1 MFNNLTSKFFGSSND
16 RQIKRYN
23 PLVNKIN
30 ELEDI
35 FIKLSDQELKLKTID
50 FKEKLS
56 NGETLDNILPEAF
69 ATVRE
74 AAKRTLS
81 QRHFDVQLIGGLVL
95 HEGKIAEMKTGEGK
109 TLVSTLACYLNALEG
124 KGVHVVT
131 VNDYLAKRDSEWMG
145 QIYNFL
151 GMSVGCILSDKNDD
165 ERRIAYKADITYG
178 TNNEFGFDYLRDN
191 MKYSL
196 DEMVQRP
203 FNFAII
209 DEVDSILIDEA
220 RTPLVISGQSEDSST
235 LYKSIDKFIPLLKQD
250 DFELDEKQRTCNLT
264 DIGINTVEEA
274 LRSENMIE
282 DGSLFDIKNVSLLHH
297 INQALRAHKLFQKN
311 THYMVKDDSVIII
324 DEFTGRAME
333 GRRFGE
339 GQHQAIE
346 AKEKITVQP
355 ENQTLASVT
364 FQNYFRM
371 YPKLS
376 GMTGTALTEEGE
388 FSEIYNLQVLAVP
401 TNLKV
406 ARIDSND
413 EIYKTNFER
422 DEAVILL
429 IEDCQKNNQPVL
441 VGTVSIEKSEILSKL
456 LKEKNI
462 KHEVLNAKF
471 HEQEAQI
478 IGYAGIPGA
487 VTIATNMAG
496 RGTDIQLGGNL
507 EIRQSKELKSS
518 SPNEGKLNDLKNDIE
533 KKKNIALQAGGL
545 YVIGTERHESRR
557 IDNQLRGRTGR
568 QGDPGG
574 SKFLL
579 SLQDDLMRI
588 FGSDRLENMLGKL
601 GLEKGEAIVHP
612 WINKA
617 VEKAQGKVEAHNF
630 EIRKQLLKFDDVMND
645 QRKVIFDQRKEIMR
659 SDDISEMV
667 VDMRYEVIEAVVFKS
682 IPNESYHDQWDGDG
696 LSADV
701 KNYLGLDV
709 PIKKWIKEDGIIE
722 KEIISRLTELS
733 NNFMAERAVK
743 IGVDVFRQAEK
754 TLMLQVLDQSWKDH
768 LLMLDQMRQSIGL
781 RAYAQKDPLNE
792 YKREAFELFE
802 DMLDKLRKTITSVLS
817 NIEIRQE
824 NNDENQQINKPLKID
839 NGKIS
844 RNSICPLCDSGKK
857 YKHCC
862 GKL

>member
-16 RQIKRYN
+16 RQIKKYN
-23 PLVNKIN
+23 PLVHKIN

-401 TNLKV
+401 TNLNV

-413 EIYKTNFER
+413 EIYKTNLER

-507 EIRQSKELKSS
+507 EIRQSNELKSS

-667 VDMRYEVIEAVVFKS
+667 IDMRYEVIESVVFKS
-682 IPNESYHDQWDGDG
+682 IPNQSYHDQWDGDG
-696 LSADV
+696 LIEDV
-701 KNYLGLDV
+701 RNYLGLDV

-722 KEIISRLTELS
+722 KEIISRLIELS

-839 NGKIS
+839 SGKIS